1 MSRAKQSKAEAD
13 QITTAAKARLH
24 RKMGR
29 ISCADMSGG
38 NERSAIDSVCSGE
51 RDLVSGHPSPNELW
65 AHAARVTAP

>member
-29 ISCADMSGG
+29 FSGADMSGG
-38 NERSAIDSVCSGE
+38 NAT
-51 RDLVSGHPSPNELW
+51 RDRLGL
-65 AHAARVTAP
+65 